1 MLLEDVKLTF
11 VYEWSE
17 VAKNKKSKPVVHR
30 NEVGSLKV
38 DYGVSTEALSKLI
51 DVLHDDV
58 FEHDM
63 VKIEISCNSTNY

>member
-11 VYEWSE
+11 VYEWTE
-17 VAKNKKSKPVVHR
+17 QPKNKKSKPVVHR

-38 DYGVSTEALSKLI
+38 EYGVSTEGLNKLI

-63 VKIEISCNSTNY
+63 VKIEISCSSTNY